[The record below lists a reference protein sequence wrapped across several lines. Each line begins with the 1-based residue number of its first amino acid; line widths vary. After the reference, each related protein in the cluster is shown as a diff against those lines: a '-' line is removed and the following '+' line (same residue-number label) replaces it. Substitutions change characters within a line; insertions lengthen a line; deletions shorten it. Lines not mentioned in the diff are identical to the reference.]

1 MVSKLCA
8 GHAGSSGAFAPTK
21 EVPPPAALCKFTAV
35 RDVQVPAV
43 RFVEERGWQAERLRS
58 QSRRAKRSASSLA
71 IKSSCTFSRFVR
83 IMSSR
88 TFGSIG
94 SIFFA
99 RPCHRSFH
107 DHDAADII
115 MFVFT
120 SRACLGCTIQ
130 PPHPHRRRRYFLRA
144 RNFCVVAV
152 TYSDA
157 TTTTRVSTL
166 HHVSLSSRAKSRST
180 RTKSVSQ
187 TPAARAR
194 VYFEPEHH
202 ASSAVSYRP
211 QHTAGQ
217 LRLSYHGLH

>member
-1 MVSKLCA
+1 MTLRSRPCVSWRK
-8 GHAGSSGAFAPTK
+8 GGGKPS
-21 EVPPPAALCKFTAV
+21 
-35 RDVQVPAV
+35 VPARNQDGRNV
-43 RFVEERGWQAERLRS
+43 LHLRS
-58 QSRRAKRSASSLA
+58 QSSRHAHSHA
-71 IKSSCTFSRFVR
+71 RFVR

-107 DHDAADII
+107 EHDAADII

-120 SRACLGCTIQ
+120 SRACLGYTLQ
-130 PPHPHRRRRYFLRA
+130 PPHPHRRRRHFLRA

-152 TYSDA
+152 THSDA
-157 TTTTRVSTL
+157 TTTTRVSML

-194 VYFEPEHH
+194 VYFEPEHQ

-217 LRLSYHGLH
+217 LRLSFHGLH